1 MRAHI
6 FVVALC
12 GLFSAGVSFAQTYE
26 SKQADAL
33 VAAAMERTQHLVL
46 YDGRY
51 RSIAYPDGD
60 VPNNIGVCTDLVVR
74 AYRQLGIDLQQLV
87 HEDMVKSFNAY
98 PKNWGLKKPDTN
110 IDHRRV
116 PNLATF
122 FRRHSIVLPTSDDA
136 KDYQPGDIVT
146 WRLRP
151 TSGWR

>member
-74 AYRQLGIDLQQLV
+74 AYRQLGIDLQQSVAPQRFASDLLAAPASLDV
-87 HEDMVKSFNAY
+87 GGVQKVDASVDGAIDDGLRVGRLGAA
-98 PKNWGLKKPDTN
+98 PK
-110 IDHRRV
+110 HHAAEAQ
-116 PNLATF
+116 LADL
-122 FRRHSIVLPTSDDA
+122 H
-136 KDYQPGDIVT
+136 PGS
-146 WRLRP
+146 P
-151 TSGWR
+151 